1 MLLYPLSVFL
11 NPHSDLCLLKVLYC
25 ESKYRLNS
33 HLTVKPYLMS
43 ADAVLKSGGS
53 FSDRLI
59 REQLQKIFRCPAFSS
74 SDILRHFLGYI
85 TEETLAGKS
94 NTIKEYTIAVNVLNK
109 PVSFKPQHDAIVR
122 IHAGRLRRALNSY
135 YRNEG
140 MGDKIEISVPKGSYV
155 PVFGSR
161 AVTNPGSEENT
172 GQQKGYTES
181 IKLVIMP
188 FKTFETDKSRMAF
201 TDSLGQQL
209 SAEFSRFSDF
219 SVISY
224 YSSQQLSL
232 KNQEI
237 PELAAYFGARFIL
250 TGNVQFESKRLRISV
265 QLTETQSGTQ
275 VWTELYHYNYNT
287 SNLFG
292 LADRTVTAVVGV
304 LGDFNGVILQ
314 QITKSLPGEIS
325 GKTYSNIRSWHYD
338 FYTRFNEDAFKQAY
352 AAMEEVVEK
361 NPSNEIAWAFF
372 GELSLLAFLFNQT
385 TKENPLIQGL
395 RCARTALKLN
405 PLSQEAQI
413 TMGMAN
419 FFMNNRQAGIDG
431 LEYALCLNPNAGGT
445 MGIIGCLMISAG
457 EYERGIALIRK
468 SMDLNKSY
476 PLFFHLFTC
485 IYYFK
490 QKDYLLA
497 CQQAEK
503 MCMPDLALNI
513 ILRISIL
520 SRLDKKAEAEVLIAS
535 LRENSL
541 NDLWISK
548 EYLCRIFSDGKLID
562 QLYAGLKS
570 VKIPVLTVA

>member
-1 MLLYPLSVFL
+1 
-11 NPHSDLCLLKVLYC
+11 
-25 ESKYRLNS
+25 
-33 HLTVKPYLMS
+33 MS

-53 FSDRLI
+53 FPDRLI
-59 REQLQKIFRCPAFSS
+59 REQLQKIFLCPAFYS
-74 SDILRHFLGYI
+74 SDILRNFLGYI
-85 TEETLAGKS
+85 TEETLEGRS

-109 PVSFKPQHDAIVR
+109 PISFKPQHDAIVR

-140 MGDKIEISVPKGSYV
+140 TDDKIEISVPKGSYV
-155 PVFGSR
+155 PVFGSK
-161 AVTNPGSEENT
+161 AITDLGLEENASR
-172 GQQKGYTES
+172 QKGYSES
-181 IKLVIMP
+181 IKLVVMP

-201 TDSLGQQL
+201 TDNLGQQL

-232 KNQEI
+232 KNQDI
-237 PELAAYFGARFIL
+237 PELAAHFGAKFIL
-250 TGNVQFESKRLRISV
+250 TGNVQFESRRLRISV

-275 VWTELYHYNYNT
+275 VWTELYHFNYNT
-287 SNLFG
+287 SNLFS
-292 LADRTVTAVVGV
+292 LADRTVSAVIGA
-304 LGDFNGVILQ
+304 LGDFNGVIMQ
-314 QITKSLPGEIS
+314 QISRGPAGENS
-325 GKTYSNIRSWHYD
+325 GKTFSNTRSWYYD

-352 AAMEEVVEK
+352 AAMEEAVVK
-361 NPSNEIAWAFF
+361 NPSNEIAWAFL
-372 GELSLLAFLFNQT
+372 GELSLLAFLFNQP

-395 RCARTALKLN
+395 KCARTALKLN

-431 LEYALCLNPNAGGT
+431 LEYALQLNTNAGGT
-445 MGIIGCLMISAG
+445 MGVIGCLMISAG
-457 EYERGIALIRK
+457 EYERGISLIRK

-476 PLFFHLFTC
+476 PLIFHLFAC

-520 SRLDKKAEAEVLIAS
+520 SRLDKKAEANVLIAS
-535 LRENSL
+535 LRENPL
-541 NDLWISK
+541 NEIWISK
-548 EYLCRIFSDGKLID
+548 EYLCRFFSDSKLIE